1 MRAQEDTTSHA
12 VRLSAHVWNRRP
24 RRAVIASVAADSG
37 GDVAERAPRF
47 EGLRNCLPTLR
58 YCAGVYLSVR
68 LALFALGAAAWALT
82 DEHRYPLIT
91 VDHRVIPV
99 RNGWH
104 NAITGWLKQDAQ
116 HFLWIAKHGYSNRD
130 TGAAFYPGYPLLT
143 RLVSDVLLNHL
154 VLAAYLVSNG
164 ALLAALVVFYRLT
177 EDEYDEPAARRA
189 VLYLC
194 VFPTAFFLFDAYSES
209 LFLLATVG
217 AFALARRGHWV
228 WAGLAGIAATLT
240 RSVGVVIVLAL
251 AVEAVHQTTEG
262 RRAAG
267 PRGLRDRLARPAM
280 RLGAS
285 VIPLAGIG
293 SYLLFWQLRYH
304 DWYWP
309 LQVEQVIWNHHV
321 SLPWTTLWRG
331 MMTAAHDA
339 PLAGQGWKAY
349 DFVVV
354 AVGLALGVWVAVR
367 TRPVYAVYT
376 WASILF
382 FLCAVRSGRPLLS
395 DPRFL
400 VVIFPLFW
408 PLAWLGRRSG
418 GHEAV
423 VALSAA
429 ALAIVSWL
437 FLSTLEIY

>member
-1 MRAQEDTTSHA
+1 MS
-12 VRLSAHVWNRRP
+12 S
-24 RRAVIASVAADSG
+24 ASVAAGSG
-37 GDVAERAPRF
+37 SDLVDRPQARSQS
-47 EGLRNCLPTLR
+47 LRNWLPALR
-58 YCAGVYLSVR
+58 YCAGVYLAVR
-68 LALFALGAAAWALT
+68 LALFALGAAAWGLSG
-82 DEHRYPLIT
+82 EHHYPLIT
-91 VDHRVIPV
+91 VDHRVLPV

-116 HFLWIAKHGYSNRD
+116 HYLYVAQHGYSLNRD
-130 TGAAFYPGYPLLT
+130 ASAAFYPGYPLLI
-143 RLVSDVLLNHL
+143 RGVSYLFLGHM

-164 ALLAALVVFYRLT
+164 ALLAALVVLHRLT
-177 EDEYDEPAARRA
+177 EHEYDLPAARRA
-189 VLYLC
+189 VLCLC
-194 VFPTAFFLFDAYSES
+194 LFPTAFFLFDAYSES
-209 LFLLATVG
+209 VFLLATIG

-228 WAGLAGIAATLT
+228 CAGLAGAAATLT

-251 AVEAVHQTTEG
+251 AVEAVHQTIEG

-267 PRGLRDRLARPAM
+267 PQGPRDRLARPAI

-285 VIPLAGIG
+285 VLPLAGIG
-293 SYLLFWQLRYH
+293 GYLLFWQLRYH
-304 DWYWP
+304 NWYRP
-309 LQVEQVIWNHHV
+309 LQVEQVIWEHHF
-321 SLPWTTLWRG
+321 SLPWVTLWRG
-331 MMTAAHDA
+331 MMTAAQDA
-339 PLAGQGWKAY
+339 PLAGHGWQAL

-354 AVGLALGVWVAVR
+354 AVGLALGIWVAVR
-367 TRPVYAVYT
+367 GRPVYAVYT

-408 PLAWLGRRSG
+408 ALARLGRRPG
-418 GHEAV
+418 AHVAV